1 MFSKLLRMQRRLRIF
16 CVGFALSLLSFPAFS
31 VDLTLEDCL
40 AVALTDNPTIKVA
53 DMEITKADYS
63 KKETL
68 GALLPSISF
77 DGSYNRTVK
86 KQVMYMGLGS
96 FGDMGDF
103 GDMGGEGSDSEDS
116 PAISSGVDEGFKVGL
131 DNMYSLG
138 FQFSMP
144 LIAPQLW
151 TSLKLSDVQIARA
164 AEQARAS
171 RIDMV
176 NQVKNAFYALLLA
189 YDSKKV
195 VEESYAMAELTH
207 SVYKKRLAV
216 GDASE
221 YDVLR
226 TSVAMKNIEPELIQ
240 CDIAVSRAHLQL
252 AILMG
257 VDVDTPFTIV
267 GSLADY
273 ESNMYGDVLSIQPDL
288 SQNTSLLM
296 NDIET
301 LALERTLKLQKSA
314 WWPTLALGANYTWN
328 SSSNGS
334 PFKNFRWT
342 PYSVVGLSLSV
353 PIFQG
358 GQRYARIKQARIQL
372 DQMEWTRENL
382 VRTINSQVTLAIDN
396 IQLNVKQIASS
407 KESVAE
413 ADRAHS
419 IQQKSFEI
427 GAASYLELRDS
438 ELSLTRAKLA
448 YYQSLYNFM
457 VANSDLELLLGN
469 APVESYVNK

>member
-1 MFSKLLRMQRRLRIF
+1 MQKRLRRTLVGLAVMFSA
-16 CVGFALSLLSFPAFS
+16 GPAFS
-31 VDLTLEDCL
+31 IELTLDQCL
-40 AVALTDNPTIKVA
+40 EIALSDNPTIKIA

-77 DGSYNRTVK
+77 DGAYNRTLQ
-86 KQVMYMGLGS
+86 KQVMYMGLDS
-96 FGDMGDF
+96 FGGLGGGD
-103 GDMGGEGSDSEDS
+103 DSAEGTDGILDSGKKG
-116 PAISSGVDEGFKVGL
+116 ADEGFKVGL
-131 DNMYSLG
+131 DNQYSLG

-151 TSLKLSDVQIARA
+151 TSLRLSDVQIARA

-176 NQVKNAFYALLLA
+176 NQVKNAFYALQLA

-195 VEESYAMAELTH
+195 VDESYEMAKLTH
-207 SVYKKRLAV
+207 DIYEKMFQS

-226 TSVAMKNIEPELIQ
+226 TSVAMKNIEPEMIQ
-240 CDIAVSRAHLQL
+240 CDIAIQRTHLQL

-257 VDVDTPFTIV
+257 MDVDTPFTIA
-267 GSLADY
+267 GTLADY
-273 ESNMYGDVLSIQPDL
+273 ESDMYADVMNLSTDL
-288 SQNTSLLM
+288 SQNTSLIM
-296 NDIET
+296 NEIDTQI
-301 LALERTLKLQKSA
+301 LERTLKVQKSS
-314 WWPTLALGANYTWN
+314 WWPTLAVGANYNWI

-342 PYSVVGLSLSV
+342 PYSMVGLSLSV
-353 PIFQG
+353 PLFQG
-358 GQRYARIKQARIQL
+358 GQRWNRIKQAQIQL
-372 DQMEWTRENL
+372 EQMEWTRQNL
-382 VRTINSQVTLAIDN
+382 VRSINSQVKLAIDN

-413 ADRAHS
+413 AARAHD
-419 IQQKSFEI
+419 IQQKSLEI
-427 GAASYLELRDS
+427 GDTSYLDLRDS
-438 ELSLTRAKLA
+438 ELALTRAQLA
-448 YYQSLYNFM
+448 YYQALYNYM
-457 VANSDLELLLGN
+457 VANSDLELLLGTGI
-469 APVESYVNK
+469 E

>member
-1 MFSKLLRMQRRLRIF
+1 MVKRLLTTALFAFPILLVAQDLSLDDCLHI
-16 CVGFALSLLSFPAFS
+16 ALS
-31 VDLTLEDCL
+31 
-40 AVALTDNPTIKVA
+40 DNPTIKVA
-53 DMEITKADYS
+53 DMEIVKADYS

-68 GALLPSISF
+68 GALLPTISF
-77 DGSYNRTVK
+77 DGSYNRTLK

-96 FGDMGDF
+96 FGDMVAIGGD
-103 GDMGGEGSDSEDS
+103 GSESDNNDE
-116 PAISSGVDEGFKVGL
+116 PPISSRADEGFKVGL

-144 LIAPQLW
+144 IIAPQLW
-151 TSLKLSDVQIARA
+151 ASLQLSDVQIARA

-171 RIDMV
+171 RIDLV
-176 NQVKNAFYALLLA
+176 NQVKNGFYALQLA

-195 VEESYAMAELTH
+195 VMESYDMAKLTH
-207 SVYKKRLAV
+207 EMYKKRLAV

-226 TSVAMKNIEPELIQ
+226 TSVAMKNIEPEIIQ
-240 CDIAVSRAHLQL
+240 CDIAVRRAHLQL

-257 VDVDTPFTIV
+257 IDAETPFTIA
-267 GSLADY
+267 GTLADY
-273 ESNMYGDVLSIQPDL
+273 EQEMYSDVLNIRPDL

-301 LALERTLKLQKSA
+301 LALERTLKVQKSA
-314 WWPTLALGANYTWN
+314 WWPTLAIGANYNWN

-342 PYSVVGLSLSV
+342 PYSVIGLSLSV

-358 GQRYARIKQARIQL
+358 GQRWNRIKQASIQL
-372 DQMEWTRENL
+372 DQMAWTRENL

-413 ADRAHS
+413 ADRAHA
-419 IQQKSFEI
+419 IQQRSFEI
-427 GAASYLELRDS
+427 GAASYLDLRDS
-438 ELSLTRAKLA
+438 ELSLTRARLA
-448 YYQSLYNFM
+448 YYQSLYNYK
-457 VANSDLELLLGN
+457 VATSDLELLLGN
-469 APVESYVNK
+469 AITD